1 MVDGMKVD
9 ILFRRKEDIHI
20 HIHTTYN
27 TEEWKKTPAARV
39 DILLILLI
47 GGYTYKYWSG
57 VGNCY
62 F

>member
-1 MVDGMKVD
+1 MEVD
-9 ILFRRKEDIHI
+9 ILFRRKKDIHNI
-20 HIHTTYN
+20 YILHDI
-27 TEEWKKTPAARV
+27 EEWEKKLTPAARV